1 MSPGAVEA
9 RLYVPPPGS
18 IPTLPVP
25 DLAGVRRA
33 HLIGIGGAGMSGI
46 ARLLLARGVEVTGSD
61 LKASAV
67 LDDLRAAGAGV
78 FVGHRPEQVGE
89 PDVVVVSSAIREG
102 NPELASARARG
113 IPVLARAQV
122 LAALTARHRTLA
134 VAGTHGK
141 TTTTSMLAWILDRCG
156 LDPTFVVGG
165 DVNEIGSGARHGG
178 GGVFVAEADES
189 DGSFLLLRPEVA
201 VVTNV
206 EEDHLDFYR
215 GGRTEIEG
223 AFATFVRGAGRVVA
237 CGDDPGVRAA
247 LARAGVRALTY
258 GTGGGVDVPVRVL
271 REAPA
276 AGRLGLA
283 EGEVEVALPA
293 PGAHNVLN
301 AAAAVLA
308 AGLVG
313 VPASEAAA
321 ALGSFPGVRR
331 RFERRGSARGAE
343 IYDDYAHHPTEVAAT
358 IAAARRAARGRLV
371 VVFQPHRY
379 TRTEARWKEL
389 GRTLAGADVAV
400 VTDVYAAGEDP
411 IPGVSGE
418 LVAEALREAAP
429 GRPVAYLPHRADVIS
444 FLLREVGEG
453 DLVLTLGAGDV
464 TTVADEVLRRSEGR

>member
-1 MSPGAVEA
+1 MSADPVEA
-9 RLYVPPPGS
+9 GAYVPPPGS

-61 LKASAV
+61 LKASRA
-67 LDDLRAAGAGV
+67 LDDLRAAGARV
-78 FVGHRPEQVGE
+78 HVGHREDQVGE

-102 NPELASARARG
+102 NPELAAARARG

-122 LAALTARHRTLA
+122 LAALAARHRTLA

-141 TTTTSMLAWILDRCG
+141 TTTTSMLAWILDRAG

-178 GGVFVAEADES
+178 GGLFVAEADES

-206 EEDHLDFYR
+206 EEDHLDFYA
-215 GGRTEIEG
+215 GGRAEIEA
-223 AFATFVRGAGRVVA
+223 AFARFVRGAARVVA

-247 LARAGVRALTY
+247 LSRAGVRALTY
-258 GTGGGVDVPVRVL
+258 GTGEEVDARARVV

-276 AGRLGLA
+276 AGLVAVGG
-283 EGEVEVALPA
+283 GEVEVALPV

-301 AAAAVLA
+301 AAAAILA

-313 VPASEAAA
+313 VPAEAAA
-321 ALGSFPGVRR
+321 AALASF
-331 RFERRGSARGAE
+331 
-343 IYDDYAHHPTEVAAT
+343 
-358 IAAARRAARGRLV
+358 
-371 VVFQPHRY
+371 
-379 TRTEARWKEL
+379 
-389 GRTLAGADVAV
+389 
-400 VTDVYAAGEDP
+400 
-411 IPGVSGE
+411 PGVSGE
-418 LVAEALREAAP
+418 LVAEALREARP
-429 GRPVAYLPHRADVIS
+429 GLPVAYLPHRADVVS
-444 FLLREVGEG
+444 FLLREVREG

-464 TTVADEVLRRSEGR
+464 TAVADEVLHRLGEP